1 MLAGD
6 FKIEKFQIDLSNME
20 FIEVSADDWI
30 SQSFEGDRRNIF
42 HLLLYFIVLSRVI
55 SNFDDVVFPSVDFEI
70 DLKILANDNVTNF
83 ENIDFTLL

>member
-1 MLAGD
+1 M
-6 FKIEKFQIDLSNME
+6 EKFQIDLSNME
-20 FIEVSADDWI
+20 FIVVSTDDWM
-30 SQSFEGDRRNIF
+30 SQSFEGDRRNIL
-42 HLLLYFIVLSRVI
+42 HLLLYLIVLSRVI